1 MTCWVFV
8 FLVDETE
15 LKLSRENNAELE
27 RRNTNFPIQDM
38 TLDLNMIA
46 SV

>member
-1 MTCWVFV
+1 MTGWVFV

-27 RRNTNFPIQDM
+27 RRNTNFAIQDM